1 MNYKTKAYDK
11 QKWMRVLLF
20 LLCAYILYVE
30 ITRQEWLLA
39 VIAAVIMLACF
50 VQKEQIL
57 SDKGAG
63 LGHRFLFF
71 SIGDTWP
78 WEDVLTIL
86 TDEKK
91 AAPDVLLHIGKD
103 KVVRTYRLSSED
115 ARGVLDFVEKNHPHI
130 ITEDL
135 EKADESIK
143 PKKREK

>member
-78 WEDVLTIL
+78 MCLQSLPTKRKPL
-86 TDEKK
+86 PMSFSTSEKTK
-91 AAPDVLLHIGKD
+91 W
-103 KVVRTYRLSSED
+103 
-115 ARGVLDFVEKNHPHI
+115 
-130 ITEDL
+130 
-135 EKADESIK
+135 
-143 PKKREK
+143 